1 MELKSMVRSE
11 VFTIEEY
18 LEELDPDRR
27 TVIVAI
33 RECVLRNLQEGYDEQ
48 MQWGMITYEIPLQT
62 FPDTYNKQPLMYAD
76 IASQKRHMSVYLM
89 NIYGRVDLKEWFE
102 ARYRESGKKLDI
114 GKACVRFKILD
125 DVPLELIG
133 EAISRRLV
141 AGYLEIYRA
150 SRSPQ
155 KRG

>member
-1 MELKSMVRSE
+1 MVRSE

-76 IASQKRHMSVYLM
+76 IASQKRHISVYLM
-89 NIYGRVDLKEWFE
+89 NIYGREKISKSGLKLATVSSVKSWIS
-102 ARYRESGKKLDI
+102 ARRAYG
-114 GKACVRFKILD
+114 
-125 DVPLELIG
+125 
-133 EAISRRLV
+133 SRHWMTFRWSSLV
-141 AGYLEIYRA
+141 K
-150 SRSPQ
+150 RSQ
-155 KRG
+155 RD

>member
-1 MELKSMVRSE
+1 MVRSE

-76 IASQKRHMSVYLM
+76 IAS
-89 NIYGRVDLKEWFE
+89 
-102 ARYRESGKKLDI
+102 
-114 GKACVRFKILD
+114 
-125 DVPLELIG
+125 
-133 EAISRRLV
+133 
-141 AGYLEIYRA
+141 
-150 SRSPQ
+150 
-155 KRG
+155 